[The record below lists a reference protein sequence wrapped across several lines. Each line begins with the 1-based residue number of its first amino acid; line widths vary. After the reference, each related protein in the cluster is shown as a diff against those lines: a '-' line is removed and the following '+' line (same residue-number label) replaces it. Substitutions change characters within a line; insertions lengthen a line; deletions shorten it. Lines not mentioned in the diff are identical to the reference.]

1 MLFIILLLAFIS
13 IGSFIWSVIQIIK
26 PEWFYLAENEANIKR
41 KRPWWYLAS
50 GILGLVVLLVLWM
63 QAFALKL
70 NAVWIFT
77 AVFTLGSLKPLGMV
91 FFYEKFSEKA
101 SSIVH
106 KMQDSKK
113 TYTTV
118 VALRL
123 IISIVSLAT
132 MLYFINLSEILVK

>member
-50 GILGLVVLLVLWM
+50 GILGLIVLLVLWM

-101 SSIVH
+101 SIAVTQ
-106 KMQDSKK
+106 MQKSKK
-113 TYTTV
+113 TYNAV
-118 VALRL
+118 VVSRL
-123 IISIVSLAT
+123 LLSLIAFIAI
-132 MLYFINLSEILVK
+132 LYFTGVFGEII